1 MQLLEISRYF
11 LAGVNVF
18 VCMRACG
25 CVCVCVCG
33 CMGGCV
39 RMGVGVGEHVCL
51 KAISTMRGCKQML
64 AHVCV
69 CTRGWVCE
77 RVCVGARQHEVEEDE
92 EIC

>member
-1 MQLLEISRYF
+1 MF
-11 LAGVNVF
+11 L
-18 VCMRACG
+18 CACA
-25 CVCVCVCG
+25 CVSVCVCG
-33 CMGGCV
+33 WMYGWVCEDGCV
-39 RMGVGVGEHVCL
+39 RMGVGVGERVCL

-69 CTRGWVCE
+69 CTRGWVCV